1 VNIRIHAM
9 QQPIHMSAPRL
20 WRDLTL
26 AKKFAILALALS
38 FVSTLTLGNWV
49 STKIEQTAVAR
60 EAGAAANYIGHFVSP
75 AIQEIGT
82 RGRLTPARLD
92 ELDLILNSAAV
103 RLRVVAMKIWSMDGR
118 ILYSS
123 NRASIGDIF
132 PIDDTLE
139 RALEGSIA
147 AEFNEP
153 GHESAAEY
161 ADRGILLEVYA
172 PVHAESTGKIIA
184 VAEFY
189 EQADDLFLHLRNA
202 KIQGWMVTGL
212 VLVSI
217 FVGFST
223 LVGDGSRTIELQRDE
238 LTRHI
243 SSLSRAIANN
253 SELRERIERGA
264 RNVIEENERF
274 LSGIGSDLH
283 DGPAQLIS
291 LGLLRL
297 DAIEADEADP
307 DREAVRAALTEAM
320 AEIRSISAG
329 LLLPNFE
336 NIGLSECLAIVIKS
350 HEQKTGKTVTASF
363 DNLPAT
369 CPPYIKIC
377 LCRFIQE
384 GLSNAFRHAG
394 RADHHVLVVAD
405 HAGIRAEVRDNGPG
419 IAAGQASDFSGRL
432 GLIGLR
438 GRLESIRGT
447 FTVTSSA
454 AAGTTLTAWLPFGSE
469 LTTWNTGS
477 VLPWST
483 ITRFSAMASSTH

>member
-1 VNIRIHAM
+1 MNTRIHAM
-9 QQPIHMSAPRL
+9 QQPMHLSVPRL

-75 AIQEIGT
+75 AVQEIGT
-82 RGRLTPARLD
+82 RGRLSPARLD
-92 ELDLILNSAAV
+92 ELDVILNSAAV
-103 RLRVVAMKIWSMDGR
+103 RLRVVAMKVWGLDGR

-123 NRASIGDIF
+123 DRASIGDIF

-153 GHESAAEY
+153 GHESAAENEPGHESAAEY

-172 PVHAESTGKIIA
+172 PVHAESTGKVIA

-202 KIQGWMVTGL
+202 KIQGWMVTGF

-243 SSLSRAIANN
+243 TSLSRAIANN

-297 DAIEADEADP
+297 DAIEAAEADP
-307 DREAVRAALTEAM
+307 DRAAVRAALTEAM

-336 NIGLSECLAIVIKS
+336 NIGLSECLAITIKS
-350 HEQKTGKTVTASF
+350 HEDKTGKPVTASF

-419 IAAGQASDFSGRL
+419 IAPGQASDFSGRL

-454 AAGTTLTAWLPFGSE
+454 AAGTTLTAWLPLG
-469 LTTWNTGS
+469 
-477 VLPWST
+477 
-483 ITRFSAMASSTH
+483 AS